1 MYTRM
6 NKIIILITIVIVSIC
21 IQQTNAAGIRLSVEK
36 AQVRSTVQIKKAT
49 AEHTLTKR
57 NPALMHELGQVMG
70 PKSFDVPTGY
80 DKMARPFKNGPPCN
94 VTIGITIKRVADV
107 NDKEGSVVFD
117 VLFLTQWTD
126 PRLKNIAF
134 KRILPK
140 DVWTP
145 GLFVSNEGKE
155 PDWFSSDMVLNKDGS
170 ILYDRRVLV
179 TVEHAFELS
188 SFPFDHHDIP
198 IVINSFGYDA
208 NDVLLWADHKMDSN
222 VANLKDSTWA
232 LQGFTMEALI
242 KKTLLSPKDSV
253 IVGTLHTKRKT
264 TMILTTILMPLILIV
279 LFTFLSFFVWEKD
292 FGSRITITSIGFL
305 TVMAFMFVVNDQLP
319 RIAYLTWMH
328 YYMSLCFLMTFIVNV
343 HVSFVHFLNPVGET
357 KLEKKKRIQGGEDH
371 RNDKRSR
378 DGATID
384 DSTEPLLSKEEKR
397 RQKLRDELLEAFH
410 ATDTETDA
418 NLTAAEMVKV
428 SAAAG
433 RPIDIPTAKKWID
446 KAKVFNEQKHMSFE
460 IFIRLMDE
468 KLERDEKYKLKN
480 IAKKFNALEQLG
492 YTKDK
497 VSLLDKSC
505 RFWLPAMFF
514 IITGVMFAIEIP
526 NINYNYTPKAGAGLV
541 KHLAANASVGTTG
554 F

>member
-1 MYTRM
+1 M
-6 NKIIILITIVIVSIC
+6 S
-21 IQQTNAAGIRLSVEK
+21 SV
-36 AQVRSTVQIKKAT
+36 
-49 AEHTLTKR
+49 
-57 NPALMHELGQVMG
+57 
-70 PKSFDVPTGY
+70 FY
-80 DKMARPFKNGPPCN
+80 
-94 VTIGITIKRVADV
+94 V
-107 NDKEGSVVFD
+107 NF
-117 VLFLTQWTD
+117 
-126 PRLKNIAF
+126 
-134 KRILPK
+134 
-140 DVWTP
+140 
-145 GLFVSNEGKE
+145 
-155 PDWFSSDMVLNKDGS
+155 
-170 ILYDRRVLV
+170 
-179 TVEHAFELS
+179 
-188 SFPFDHHDIP
+188 
-198 IVINSFGYDA
+198 
-208 NDVLLWADHKMDSN
+208 
-222 VANLKDSTWA
+222 
-232 LQGFTMEALI
+232 FT
-242 KKTLLSPKDSV
+242 
-253 IVGTLHTKRKT
+253 
-264 TMILTTILMPLILIV
+264 
-279 LFTFLSFFVWEKD
+279 
-292 FGSRITITSIGFL
+292 
-305 TVMAFMFVVNDQLP
+305 
-319 RIAYLTWMH
+319 
-328 YYMSLCFLMTFIVNV
+328 V

-357 KLEKKKRIQGGEDH
+357 KLEKKKRIQGGEDL
-371 RNDKRSR
+371 RNAKRSR
-378 DGATID
+378 DGAIID

-468 KLERDEKYKLKN
+468 KLERDEKYQFKN

-526 NINYNYTPKAGAGLV
+526 NINYNYTPKASAGLV